1 MTVFNSK
8 HQGLQ
13 RLIIKW
19 LPAILILAVLFFVP
33 PVAIAVIVAYF
44 TAPILQAIRSIVKL
58 PLTLATLIVMCLIF
72 LLVGAFT
79 FMALHGLLDTLP
91 AVERQIS
98 PFTGNTDIIAKTFT
112 FLENNIVQ
120 YGHAL
125 LEYTVTKISAF
136 FQQMFSL
143 FIFLVAYFFALR
155 ESGKNRFWFLIY
167 FPKVIRTSTKDMITK
182 SSMLIGTFLSV
193 EFRLFLLTF
202 LVLTVGFFFLRFES
216 PIGTAFLISLADS
229 LPLLGIGIFLL
240 PMSAF
245 FLYTGNKLIGISL
258 IFLYFFTMT
267 TRQMAESYM
276 WASTFQ
282 VKPIHAFYITVCS
295 FYLFGIPGI
304 LLTPFL
310 LFAAIKVRRHS
321 MFTSS

>member
-19 LPAILILAVLFFVP
+19 LPAILILAILFLVP

-44 TAPILQAIRSIVKL
+44 TAPILQTIRSIVKL
-58 PLTLATLIVMCLIF
+58 PLTIATLIVMCLIF

-79 FMALHGLLDTLP
+79 FMTLHGLLDTLP

-98 PFTGNTDIIAKTFT
+98 PFTGNTDIIAKLFT

-125 LEYTVTKISAF
+125 LEYTVTKISTF

-167 FPKVIRTSTKDMITK
+167 FPKAIRASTKKMITNGSK
-182 SSMLIGTFLSV
+182 LIGTFLSV

-240 PMSAF
+240 PMSGF
-245 FLYTGNKLIGISL
+245 FLYTGNNLIGISL

-321 MFTSS
+321 MFTS

>member
-1 MTVFNSK
+1 MTVYNRK
-8 HQGLQ
+8 HQVLQ
-13 RLIIKW
+13 QYIIRW
-19 LPAILILAVLFFVP
+19 LPAFLVLLILFLVP

-44 TAPILQAIRSIVKL
+44 TAPILLSIRSILKL
-58 PLTLATLIVMCLIF
+58 PLTLATLLVMCLIS

-79 FMALHGLLDTLP
+79 FMALHGLIDTLP

-98 PFTGNTDIIAKTFT
+98 PFTGNTDIAAKLFI

-125 LEYTVTKISAF
+125 LEYAATKISTF
-136 FQQMFSL
+136 FQQMFST

-167 FPKVIRTSTKDMITK
+167 FPRAIRESTKKMITK
-182 SSMLIGTFLSV
+182 GGQLIGTFLSV

-202 LVLTVGFFFLRFES
+202 LVLTVGFFFLGFGS
-216 PIGTAFLISLADS
+216 PIGTAFLIALADS

-245 FLYTGNKLIGISL
+245 FLYTGNQFIGISL
-258 IFLYFFTMT
+258 ILLYFFTMI

-310 LFAAIKVRRHS
+310 LFAAIKVKQHP
-321 MFTSS
+321 MFTS

>member
-1 MTVFNSK
+1 MTASNSK

-13 RLIIKW
+13 QHIIRW
-19 LPAILILAVLFFVP
+19 LPAILIMFILFLVP
-33 PVAIAVIVAYF
+33 PVAIAVIIAYF
-44 TAPILQAIRSIVKL
+44 TAPLLQSIRSIVKL
-58 PLTLATLIVMCLIF
+58 PLTLSTLFVMSLIL

-79 FMALHGLLDTLP
+79 FMALHGLIDTLP
-91 AVERQIS
+91 TVERQIS
-98 PFTGNTDIIAKTFT
+98 PFTGNTDIAAKLFI

-125 LEYTVTKISAF
+125 LEYAATKISAF

-167 FPKVIRTSTKDMITK
+167 FPRVIRESTKKMITK
-182 SSMLIGTFLSV
+182 GGQLIGTFLSV

-202 LVLTVGFFFLRFES
+202 LILTAGFFFLRFES
-216 PIGTAFLISLADS
+216 PVGTAFLIALADS

-240 PMSAF
+240 PMSVF
-245 FLYTGNKLIGISL
+245 FLYTGNQFVGFTLIL
-258 IFLYFFTMT
+258 LYFFTMT

-310 LFAAIKVRRHS
+310 LFAALKVSKHPF
-321 MFTSS
+321 FTS